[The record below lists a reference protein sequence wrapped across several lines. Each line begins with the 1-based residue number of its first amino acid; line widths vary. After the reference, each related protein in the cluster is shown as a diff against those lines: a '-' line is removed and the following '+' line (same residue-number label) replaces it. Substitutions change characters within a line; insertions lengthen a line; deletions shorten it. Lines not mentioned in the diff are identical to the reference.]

1 MYTEYMN
8 TTFMQWIE
16 ASPFRKNVAGI
27 ILVFVALA
35 LITKT
40 VLLYKQVNRFGL
52 SDNYP
57 QTISIAGK
65 AEEFVKPDTLM
76 FTITVN
82 EEAKDVVAASKKVD
96 EKISKAVEILKA
108 NGVEEKNIKTIAR
121 DVTDVY
127 GTKTEACVVSPGASV
142 NSKMMTIA
150 VPVAPVVPPCVN
162 TSSTVTGSNVSQTL
176 EIKIPDIDKD
186 SDGTKREKLIADLGT
201 AGLKTGQI
209 SFTVFDLEPV
219 KARVRAEAIKKAKAD
234 AKILAKSLGVKLG
247 QIQAFSDNAGYN
259 PYMSAREMD
268 VMGKAMS
275 TPSVQL
281 PAGEQKV
288 TSEVSISYLIK

>member
-1 MYTEYMN
+1 
-8 TTFMQWIE
+8 MQWIE
-16 ASPFRKNVAGI
+16 ASPFRKNVAVL
-27 ILVFVALA
+27 ILVFTALA
-35 LITKT
+35 LVTKT

-57 QTISIAGK
+57 QTISVSGK

-82 EEAKDVVAASKKVD
+82 EEAKDVVSASKKVD
-96 EKISKAVEILKA
+96 EKISKAMDILKT
-108 NGVEEKNIKTIAR
+108 NGVDEKNVKTIAR

-127 GTKTEACVVSPGASV
+127 GTKTEACAVSDAVV

-150 VPVAPVVPPCVN
+150 VPVPPVVPPCVN

-176 EIKIPDIDKD
+176 EVKIPDIDKD
-186 SDGTKREKLIADLGT
+186 TDGTKREKLIADLGT

-234 AKILAKSLGVKLG
+234 AKVLAKNLGIKLG

-259 PYMSAREMD
+259 PYISAREMD
-268 VMGKAMS
+268 VMSKAMS
-275 TPSVQL
+275 APSVQL

-288 TSEVSISYLIK
+288 TSDVSISYLIK

>member
-1 MYTEYMN
+1 MN
-8 TTFMQWIE
+8 TSFTQWIE
-16 ASPFRKNVAGI
+16 ASPFRKNVATL

-57 QTISIAGK
+57 QTISVSGK
-65 AEEFVKPDTLM
+65 AEEFIKPDTLT

-82 EEAKDVVAASKKVD
+82 EEGKDVVSASKKVD
-96 EKISKAVEILKA
+96 TKIAKAMEVLKA

-127 GTKTEACVVSPGASV
+127 GTKTEVCATPAVS
-142 NSKMMTIA
+142 SKMMVNTA
-150 VPVAPVVPPCVN
+150 VMTPQIAPVVPPCVN
-162 TSSTVTGSNVSQTL
+162 TSSSVTGANVSQTL
-176 EIKIPDIDKD
+176 EIKVPNIDKD
-186 SDGTKREKLIADLGT
+186 ADGSKRDKLIADLGA

-209 SFTVFDLEPV
+209 TFTVYDIEPV

-234 AKILAKSLGVKLG
+234 AKVLAKSLGVSLG

-259 PYMSAREMD
+259 PYLSARMD
-268 VMGKAMS
+268 AVMEKAAS
-275 TPSVQL
+275 GPSAQL
-281 PAGEQKV
+281 PVGEQKV
-288 TSEVSISYLIK
+288 TSDVSISYLIK